1 MKNDVVFRSE
11 VLKAIEDELWLSDS
25 AKAAFRNI
33 LVHVPA
39 VDAETVFKQ
48 VGLVKEAFD
57 MAKADLMPVVRCED
71 CNAWK
76 TNTAMDFLRDGVH
89 VRCCLCSIY
98 DRLMYDDDFCSKG
111 KRRAD
116 ECTKKL

>member
-39 VDAETVFKQ
+39 ADAETLFQ
-48 VGLVKEAFD
+48 QMGLVKEAFD
-57 MAKADLMPVVRCED
+57 MAKADLVPVVRCRYCINWEKATVKD
-71 CNAWK
+71 G
-76 TNTAMDFLRDGVH
+76 FLICPKSGMKIMARTY
-89 VRCCLCSIY
+89 CSY
-98 DRLMYDDDFCSKG
+98 GDRRIDH
-111 KRRAD
+111 AD
-116 ECTKKL
+116 

>member
-1 MKNDVVFRSE
+1 MKDDVVFRND
-11 VLKAIEDELWLSDS
+11 LKKAIEEELWLSDS

-57 MAKADLMPVVRCED
+57 MAKADLMPVVRCKD
-71 CNAWK
+71 CNHRHSSE
-76 TNTAMDFLRDGVH
+76 FCECRPEDG
-89 VRCCLCSIY
+89 
-98 DRLMYDDDFCSKG
+98 FCNDG
-111 KRRAD
+111 ERRTD
-116 ECTKKL
+116 K